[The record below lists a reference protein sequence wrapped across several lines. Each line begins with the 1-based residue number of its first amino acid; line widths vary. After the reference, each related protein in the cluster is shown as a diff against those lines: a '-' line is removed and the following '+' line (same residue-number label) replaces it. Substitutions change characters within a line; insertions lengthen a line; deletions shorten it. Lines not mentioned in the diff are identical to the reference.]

1 MAATFERR
9 SDHRKCRYPAEITIF
24 AQYFM
29 DAPHFSSC
37 HLGPGISP
45 EHFIPEHFFLFMLN
59 GTMTAYDGVK
69 TYEVKTGECCI
80 ARRNYLVRY
89 NKSSVEGEFSKIVV
103 VLDMPFLKQFQE
115 KHGLKA
121 TGNVADVPI
130 LPVPTNELLT
140 NYVQS
145 LKPYYDNADRIDS
158 TFADLKREELLLIL
172 LRINPGLAGV
182 FFNYGDPEKIDL
194 ESFMIANFR
203 FNVSLERFAY
213 MTGRSLSSFK
223 RDFQRIFNES
233 PGQWLTRKRLE
244 DAHFQI
250 QYGNKA
256 PGDVYLDAGFENF
269 SHFSHAFKK
278 KFGVSPSNVPKA

>member
-1 MAATFERR
+1 MNAA
-9 SDHRKCRYPAEITIF
+9 
-24 AQYFM
+24 
-29 DAPHFSSC
+29 HFQSC

-59 GTMTAYDGVK
+59 GTMTAYDGNR
-69 TYEVKTGECCI
+69 TYEVKNGECCI

-103 VLDMPFLKQFQE
+103 VLDMPFLKQLQQ
-115 KHGLKA
+115 KHGLTA
-121 TGNVADVPI
+121 TGSTPDGPI
-130 LPVPTNELLT
+130 LMVQPNDLLT

-145 LKPYYDNADRIDS
+145 LKPYYDSAGSIDS

-194 ESFMIANFR
+194 ESFMTRNFR

-223 RDFQRIFNES
+223 RDFQRIFHDN
-233 PGQWLTRKRLE
+233 PGQWLTNKRLE

-250 QYGNKA
+250 KHENKA
-256 PGDVYLDAGFENF
+256 PGEVYLDAGFENF
-269 SHFSHAFKK
+269 SHFSHAFRK
-278 KFGVSPSNVPKA
+278 KFGVSPSNVPKD